1 MKLLIMQFELNI
13 WVYIYIKQ
21 KLLISTTSVLNIFD
35 QHLSLDFN

>member
-21 KLLISTTSVLNIFD
+21 KFA
-35 QHLSLDFN
+35 DFNNFSIKHFWSTFIIKF